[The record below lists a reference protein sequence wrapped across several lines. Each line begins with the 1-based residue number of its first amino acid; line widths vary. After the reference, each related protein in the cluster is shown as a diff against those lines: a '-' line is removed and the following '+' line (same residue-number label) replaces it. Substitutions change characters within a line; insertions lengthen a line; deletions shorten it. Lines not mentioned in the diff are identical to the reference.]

1 MEFEHTPREMAE
13 KLMEFN
19 RDFSTDSTCGE
30 ESEEKEL
37 DYVTELFEKLQK
49 SEEFNVLAHHL
60 DLMFMDSA
68 FCKQMWHF
76 KEAKQMGLEEILK
89 ELGSE
94 TPFDET
100 GDLTSEGADAFDKL
114 LRIVDGLDYIGALGK
129 KGDELETYLDEI
141 IRLGF

>member
-1 MEFEHTPREMAE
+1 MSIILNMW
-13 KLMEFN
+13 
-19 RDFSTDSTCGE
+19 GE
-30 ESEEKEL
+30 
-37 DYVTELFEKLQK
+37 DHALQ
-49 SEEFNVLAHHL
+49 FV
-60 DLMFMDSA
+60 
-68 FCKQMWHF
+68 KQNYF
-76 KEAKQMGLEEILK
+76 KEVRQMGLEEILK

-114 LRIVDGLDYIGALGK
+114 LRIIDGLDYIGALGK